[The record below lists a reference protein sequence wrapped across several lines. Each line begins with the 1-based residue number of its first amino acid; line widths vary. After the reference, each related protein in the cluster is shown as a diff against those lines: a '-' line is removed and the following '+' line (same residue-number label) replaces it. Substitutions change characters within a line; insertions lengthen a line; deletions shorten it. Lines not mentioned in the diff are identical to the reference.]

1 MRGYAKKQGM
11 TIVPTQLGISLV
23 ETYRDIGLNLYEPTL
38 RAKMEADMKNIAEGS
53 KSKEEVLEASIQDMT
68 QIYDTIS

>member
-1 MRGYAKKQGM
+1 M